1 MLSYDLYYC
10 GEFNVTV
17 EDTDLGG
24 VADRWLANFPDESFA
39 ITHKGGVL
47 EFRQGSELVGR
58 AVPSA

>member
-24 VADRWLANFPDESFA
+24 VADRWRANWPVSVT
-39 ITHKGGVL
+39 IRHTGGVL
-47 EFRQGSELVGR
+47 EFSEGSELVGR